1 MSVMNESDG
10 FKANCYICK
19 KNYTAQGL
27 LGGKCVCNKCYT
39 PWYAGIEI
47 HLEENKKLKEEIT
60 DETCLNICELIEDE
74 LPKNYKHDDIIKYIK
89 ELKEENSNE
98 KLKDT
103 QKAMYDLTMS
113 FSKQLSDASTTMI
126 KDVKEI
132 NQLKEEIDKLK
143 EEIKHKNSKFCE
155 WGEENQKLKEENEK
169 IGKLVISQ
177 TDKLK
182 EVSIKYNDGY
192 KINQKLK
199 KEIDEK
205 AGMIFYE
212 DGVNVGTFGLT
223 DADYIKGIEK
233 LKEKIEVLEKSK
245 IIKQR
250 KYIHYKNL
258 VLQHECGDVSEYEED
273 DYFGFGE
280 KPYSKK

>member
-1 MSVMNESDG
+1 MNESDG

-19 KNYTAQGL
+19 KNYIAQGL
-27 LGGKCVCNKCYT
+27 LGGMCVCNKCYT

-47 HLEENKKLKEEIT
+47 HLEENKKLKEDNEK
-60 DETCLNICELIEDE
+60 L
-74 LPKNYKHDDIIKYIK
+74 
-89 ELKEENSNE
+89 NE

>member
-1 MSVMNESDG
+1 MNESDG

-47 HLEENKKLKEEIT
+47 HLEENKKLKEDNEKAALIMAEFERFIKKEKEENNKLKEEIKELKDRLFSSKHEGNGKVSILQEENDELKEENEMIKIGTMSLVADLEAEIKKLKIT

-113 FSKQLSDASTTMI
+113 FSRQLSDASTTMI
-126 KDVKEI
+126 KYVEEI
-132 NQLKEEIDKLK
+132 NQLKEENEKLK
-143 EEIKHKNSKFCE
+143 EEIKHKNSK
-155 WGEENQKLKEENEK
+155 
-169 IGKLVISQ
+169 SH
-177 TDKLK
+177 
-182 EVSIKYNDGY
+182 
-192 KINQKLK
+192 K
-199 KEIDEK
+199 K
-205 AGMIFYE
+205 
-212 DGVNVGTFGLT
+212 
-223 DADYIKGIEK
+223 
-233 LKEKIEVLEKSK
+233 
-245 IIKQR
+245 
-250 KYIHYKNL
+250 
-258 VLQHECGDVSEYEED
+258 
-273 DYFGFGE
+273 
-280 KPYSKK
+280 